1 MRQSGIPNVERAIV
15 DRRKVADYLLA
26 RSHPVGRGKARFFE
40 GLGFSADDPD
50 ALETA
55 LRSLAADPAQ
65 VVQEDTGFGTKYIAD
80 GEIRGSVDTA
90 PVRTVWIIEAGAD
103 IPRFVTAYPWRKP

>member
-1 MRQSGIPNVERAIV
+1 MSPPGIPNAERAVI
-15 DRRKVADYLLA
+15 DRRKVTDYLLA

-55 LRSLAADPAQ
+55 LRSLVVDPEQ
-65 VVQEDTGFGTKYIAD
+65 VVQEDTGFGTKYIAE
-80 GEIRGSVDTA
+80 GQLRGSDGTA
-90 PVRTVWIIEAGAD
+90 WVRTVWIIEAGAD
-103 IPRFVTAYPWRKP
+103 IPRFVTAYPRRKP